1 MRRTVFTSFTILSLL
16 VISCMSGLVFITQTA
31 KAMVYLGPEPV
42 FIRADGSIYPLT
54 APIRR
59 DGNTYTLTD
68 DIINGSIVIGRAN
81 IVLDGN
87 GHVLQG
93 DSLYEGLIVRYSDN
107 VTIKNLNIKGF
118 GKCIFLNGDRGEF
131 HDVTIASNNITD
143 GTYGIEV
150 GSAFAN
156 TVIFGNNI
164 TNNNIGI
171 TLQSYNNVV
180 FENNIADN
188 ERGICFGEPGCN
200 GWVFHN
206 NFLNNTFPFNGEPE
220 WFNND
225 FDADY
230 PSGGNYW
237 SDYNGTDSFGGP
249 FQNETG
255 RDGIG
260 DTGYMFAWGSSDNY
274 PLMGKFSD
282 FTATPELHVQ
292 TVCNSTISSFQFN
305 GTAIRF
311 NVIGESG
318 TDGFCRICVPTA
330 LISAYRVFVNGTE
343 VSSSLLPCSNS
354 THSYLYFNYTHS
366 TQEVIIIPEF
376 PSFLILLLFM
386 TPTLS
391 TLKVCRRKRR

>member
-1 MRRTVFTSFTILSLL
+1 MRRTVFASFTILSLL

-59 DGNTYTLTD
+59 DGNTYTFTD

-93 DSLYEGLIVRYSDN
+93 DPLYYGLIVRYTNN

-118 GKCIFLNGDRGEF
+118 GTCLHLEGGEGER
-131 HDVTIASNNITD
+131 DVTIASNNITD
-143 GTYGIEV
+143 GGFGIV
-150 GSAFAN
+150 SSFVN

-164 TNNNIGI
+164 TNNKYTGI
-171 TLQSYNNVV
+171 FLYGYNNLV

-188 ERGICFGEPGCN
+188 EAGIYFGDAGCN
-200 GWVFHN
+200 SWVFHN
-206 NFLNNTFPFNGEPE
+206 NFLNNTSHCHGCPE